1 VLPGAKP
8 APFPAFIEPALA
20 TLRTTVPHG
29 RSYVHEAKL
38 DGYRVQ
44 AHLQDGRVT
53 LYTRS
58 GLDWTKRFPP
68 IAADIGRLPAAKLV
82 VDGEI
87 VSTDATGRPSFSALQ
102 DDLKRGRHERMVYY
116 VFDLLHLDGFD
127 TRAAPLIER
136 KRVLE
141 SFLAE
146 ASAPGIMYSEHF
158 VDGADLYAR
167 ACDLEL
173 EGVVSKRSGAP
184 YRSGRTEGWVKV
196 KCARRGRYVVVGF
209 VPGAGGI
216 SALRLGRRDDKRSK
230 PDCHS
235 IGISRRNFRGY
246 PPLALKARGAVFTVS
261 LSSAWSQFVGSLR
274 SRSQSVLFEQPFA
287 SMPYGSL

>member
-1 VLPGAKP
+1 
-8 APFPAFIEPALA
+8 
-20 TLRTTVPHG
+20 
-29 RSYVHEAKL
+29 
-38 DGYRVQ
+38 
-44 AHLQDGRVT
+44 
-53 LYTRS
+53 
-58 GLDWTKRFPP
+58 
-68 IAADIGRLPAAKLV
+68 
-82 VDGEI
+82 
-87 VSTDATGRPSFSALQ
+87 
-102 DDLKRGRHERMVYY
+102 MVYY

-216 SALRLGRRDDKRSK
+216 SALRLGRREGRELLYVGKVGTGFTRKSAAEVRRQLEPLAVKRSPLTKPIRK
-230 PDCHS
+230 PDTTWVEPKFQAEVTYGH
-235 IGISRRNFRGY
+235 ITNDG
-246 PPLALKARGAVFTVS
+246 L
-261 LSSAWSQFVGSLR
+261 LR
-274 SRSQSVLFEQPFA
+274 HPSFKRLVP
-287 SMPYGSL
+287 